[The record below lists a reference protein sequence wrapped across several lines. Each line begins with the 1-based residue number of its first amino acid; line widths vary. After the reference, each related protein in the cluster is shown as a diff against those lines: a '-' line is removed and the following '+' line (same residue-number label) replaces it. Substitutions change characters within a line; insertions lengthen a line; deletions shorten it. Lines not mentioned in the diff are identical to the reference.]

1 MVHVPDCVTHT
12 RSSIISCV
20 TLPLW
25 YSISNCK
32 SKSRNA
38 QVKKKE
44 VEEGRKRGYG
54 MSNYRRYR
62 ETGKWRGTNRWSA
75 WCWGMRTKARPTACS
90 VNCFFFALLS
100 FLSML
105 GTLKEH
111 RKNSI
116 RAARF
121 AGLNGGKLRLILL
134 GSMAS
139 RTPTRLKAR
148 RQSLDDL

>member
-1 MVHVPDCVTHT
+1 MECRTIEDTERLENGAVQTVGARGVGECEP
-12 RSSIISCV
+12 R
-20 TLPLW
+20 LAL
-25 YSISNCK
+25 
-32 SKSRNA
+32 SRA
-38 QVKKKE
+38 LLI
-44 VEEGRKRGYG
+44 
-54 MSNYRRYR
+54 
-62 ETGKWRGTNRWSA
+62 A
-75 WCWGMRTKARPTACS
+75 
-90 VNCFFFALLS
+90 FFFALLS

-105 GTLKEH
+105 GSLKEH